1 MFEFRSNFEAWKR
14 ACGLWKQS
22 GWVCKRVALAAACRT
37 EAERALQ
44 YAPPLAQS
52 TAAPIMVMSPEQLLT
67 VEATPKQGIIDNT
80 ALPVNPNQSGEHAA
94 KLTPNAAL
102 TDPIGELTID
112 TDAETVIPLPTRRA
126 TVSDASPPRET
137 SPRSRNMSTAQ

>member
-1 MFEFRSNFEAWKR
+1 MEEECLNLEVCNFEAWKR

-22 GWVCKRVALAAACRT
+22 GWVSKRVALAAACRT

-44 YAPPLAQS
+44 YAPPPAQS
-52 TAAPIMVMSPEQLLT
+52 TAAPIMAMSPEQLLT

-80 ALPVNPNQSGEHAA
+80 AMPVNPNQSGEHPA

-102 TDPIGELTID
+102 TDPIGS
-112 TDAETVIPLPTRRA
+112 VPSPTRRA

>member
-1 MFEFRSNFEAWKR
+1 MLEFRSNFEAWKR
-14 ACGLWKQS
+14 ACRLWKQS

-52 TAAPIMVMSPEQLLT
+52 TAAPIMAMSPEQLLT

-80 ALPVNPNQSGEHAA
+80 AMPVNPN
-94 KLTPNAAL
+94 L
-102 TDPIGELTID
+102 
-112 TDAETVIPLPTRRA
+112 
-126 TVSDASPPRET
+126 ASTQP
-137 SPRSRNMSTAQ
+137 SSRLMQP